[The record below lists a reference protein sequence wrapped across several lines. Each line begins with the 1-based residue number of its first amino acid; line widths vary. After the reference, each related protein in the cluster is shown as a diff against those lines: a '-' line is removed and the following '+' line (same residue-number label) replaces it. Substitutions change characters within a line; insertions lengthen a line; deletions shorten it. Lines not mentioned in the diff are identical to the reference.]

1 MYHKYEN
8 KFGETC
14 SYRVEIP
21 VTGLLKKN
29 IQTLTCLIN
38 KIEVKTIGNY
48 KIIPHVTI
56 VGPLSTIY
64 ENKLAQVVKKAI
76 QRHKTAGFQT
86 NGFGIFCKNVFYV
99 EIIPS
104 KELIEIR
111 NEIVNNLSNF
121 FVILQNTITNKI
133 GKHILP

>member
-1 MYHKYEN
+1 MLLSSGLFQLYEN
-8 KFGETC
+8 K
-14 SYRVEIP
+14 S
-21 VTGLLKKN
+21 
-29 IQTLTCLIN
+29 
-38 KIEVKTIGNY
+38 
-48 KIIPHVTI
+48 
-56 VGPLSTIY
+56 
-64 ENKLAQVVKKAI
+64 AQVVKKAI

-121 FVILQNTITNKI
+121 CHLAEHDYKQDWKAHITIVKEKSSHNQNIKAFLDSQEIENIKQIVKTMSIVKNNNLFYELDFDMK
-133 GKHILP
+133 